1 MKAEVTAGTAQPPF
15 RLGLQKLLRILEGP
29 VIAILGAILIGAMLI
44 LLTGQNPVSAYS
56 AMLRGAFAGKGLTNL
71 ASSLNRA
78 IPIVGMGL
86 AAAISFKAG
95 FFNIGG
101 EGQMVLGGVVTALV
115 AIYLPLPAPALM
127 PLTLLCAALA
137 GGLYASLAAFLEFRF
152 HVPLLIST
160 LILNYPADYLASYLV
175 TTPFR
180 DVPSGM
186 NETLMVPQGVR
197 LAILVPNSQ
206 LNSGIFI
213 ILALIGIAAFV
224 IYRTV
229 PGYNLRMAGLNR
241 RFAIYGG
248 VDTRKLGYRVLF
260 TSGAVAGLVGALL
273 VLGVLYRYI
282 DGALTSPLYAWV
294 GIMAALLSGSNPL
307 GVMLAG
313 FVFAAIQTGGYGME
327 RDTSIPRELSLVL
340 QALIIMFIAVRAN
353 FHISR
358 KGEEHKT

>member
-1 MKAEVTAGTAQPPF
+1 MKAEGTVGTAQLPV
-15 RLGLQKLLRILEGP
+15 RYGLLKLLRMLEGP
-29 VIAILGAILIGAMLI
+29 IIAILGAILIGAVLI
-44 LLTGQNPVSAYS
+44 LLTGQNPLSAYW
-56 AMLRGAFAGKGLTNL
+56 AMLTGAFAGKGLTNL
-71 ASSLNRA
+71 ASTLNRA

-115 AIYLPLPAPALM
+115 AIYLHLPAPVLM
-127 PLTLLCAALA
+127 PVILLCAILT
-137 GGLYASLAAFLEFRF
+137 GGLYAALAAFLEFQF
-152 HVPLLIST
+152 SVPLLIST

-186 NETLMVPQGVR
+186 NESLMVPQGVR
-197 LAILVPNSQ
+197 LSILVPNSQ

-248 VDTRKLGYRVLF
+248 VNTKKLGYWSMF
-260 TSGAVAGLVGALL
+260 ASGAVAGLVGALL

-282 DGALTSPLYAWV
+282 DGAMTSPLYAWV
-294 GIMAALLSGSNPL
+294 GVMAALLSGSDPF
-307 GVMLAG
+307 GVMIAG
-313 FVFAAIQTGGYGME
+313 FVFSAIQTGGYGME
-327 RDTSIPRELSLVL
+327 RDTNIPRELSLVL

-358 KGEEHKT
+358 KADEHTP